1 MAITRK
7 HHYVPQM
14 YLTGFANN
22 KGQCF
27 VVDAS
32 TRKTFTSSTANIA
45 AERDYNKIEAQGVP
59 ADALEKELGKFEGVI
74 APGIKRVR
82 ETASFGEDRRDR
94 EDIIN
99 LITLLA
105 VRNPRTRN
113 DMDKLYTELFR
124 AMIVMPFEDPARWDA
139 LVEQLKAAGQWPEGA
154 PTDFVGHKEFVEENK
169 YKLKPHQNFTL
180 EMELGA
186 TERLYPYFDA
196 RKWRILKAQD
206 DSGGFVT
213 TDHPVCVHR
222 SEGLNYGQQFAP
234 VLGLSDRDILFPLSS
249 KVALMGRLE
258 GDEDVM
264 EADRQTVASFN
275 SAVMGYAMK
284 QIYAADDQYYYT
296 RPTPQALGNTSTLL
310 QDPNLKVR
318 EDCADLSK
326 LVDRLSSLTVI
337 EAANL
342 AKMLQDQWR
351 MSSSVA
357 GSRPPRG
364 ENPLG

>member
-1 MAITRK
+1 
-7 HHYVPQM
+7 M
-14 YLTGFANN
+14 YLTGFANDRD
-22 KGQCF
+22 QCF

-32 TRKTFTSSTANIA
+32 TRKPFTSSTANIA

-82 ETASFGEDRRDR
+82 ETASFGENGKDR

-99 LITLLA
+99 LILLA

-113 DMDKLYTELFR
+113 DMDKLYTQLFQ
-124 AMIVMPFEDPARWDA
+124 AMVAMPFEDPARWDA
-139 LVEQLKAAGQWPEGA
+139 VVEQLKAAGQWPEAA
-154 PTDFVGHKEFVEENK
+154 PVDFEGHKKFVEENK

-186 TERLYPYFDA
+186 IERLYPCFDA
-196 RKWRILKAQD
+196 RKWRILKAKD

-222 SEGLNYGQQFAP
+222 PGGLNYGQQFAP
-234 VLGLSDRDILFPLSS
+234 GLDLSDRDILFPLSS

-264 EADRQTVASFN
+264 DGDRQTVASFN
-275 SAVMGYAMK
+275 AAVMGYAMK

-296 RPTPQALGNTSTLL
+296 RPAPHPLGNGSTLL

-318 EDCADLSK
+318 EDCVHLSK
-326 LVDRLSSLTVI
+326 LVDEISSLTVI
-337 EAANL
+337 ESADL
-342 AKMLQDQWR
+342 AKMLQDKWR
-351 MSSSVA
+351 ISSSVA

-364 ENPLG
+364 DNPRG

>member
-1 MAITRK
+1 VTTEEVLIAMAIARK

-14 YLTGFANN
+14 YLTGFAND
-22 KGQCF
+22 KDQCF

-32 TRKTFTSSTANIA
+32 TRKSFNSSTANIA

-82 ETASFGEDRRDR
+82 ETASFGENGKDR

-99 LITLLA
+99 LIALLA

-113 DMDKLYTELFR
+113 DMDKLYTELFQ
-124 AMIVMPFEDPARWDA
+124 AMVAMPFEDPARWDA
-139 LVEQLKAAGQWPEGA
+139 VVEQLKAAGQWPEGA
-154 PTDFVGHKEFVEENK
+154 PVDFEGHQKFVEENK
-169 YKLKPHQNFTL
+169 YKVKPHQNFTL
-180 EMELGA
+180 EMELEA
-186 TERLYPYFDA
+186 TEGMYPHFDA
-196 RKWRILKAQD
+196 RKWRILKANN

-213 TDHPVCVHR
+213 TDDPLCVHR
-222 SEGLNYGQQFAP
+222 PGGLNYGQQFAP
-234 VLGLSDRDILFPLSS
+234 GLGLSERDILFPLSS

-264 EADRQTVASFN
+264 EVNRQTVASFN
-275 SAVMGYAMK
+275 ATVMGYAMK

-296 RPTPQALGNTSTLL
+296 RPAPQPLGNGSTLL

-318 EDCADLSK
+318 EDCADLLK
-326 LVDRLSSLTVI
+326 LADELSGLTVI
-337 EAANL
+337 ESADL
-342 AKMLQDQWR
+342 AKMLQDKWR
-351 MSSSVA
+351 ISSSVA
-357 GSRPPRG
+357 GRS
-364 ENPLG
+364 

>member
-1 MAITRK
+1 MAIARK

-14 YLTGFANN
+14 YLTGFAND
-22 KGQCF
+22 KDQCF

-32 TRKTFTSSTANIA
+32 TRKPFTSSTANIA

-74 APGIKRVR
+74 ASGIKRVR
-82 ETASFGEDRRDR
+82 ETASFGENGKDR

-113 DMDKLYTELFR
+113 DMDKLYTELFQ
-124 AMIVMPFEDPARWDA
+124 AMVAMPFEDSARWDA
-139 LVEQLKAAGQWPEGA
+139 VVEQLKAAGQWPEGA
-154 PTDFVGHKEFVEENK
+154 PVDFEGHKKFVDENK
-169 YKLKPHQNFTL
+169 NKLKPHQNVTL

-186 TERLYPYFDA
+186 IERMYPYFDA
-196 RKWRILKAQD
+196 RKWRILKAKD

-222 SEGLNYGQQFAP
+222 PGGLNYSQQFAP
-234 VLGLSDRDILFPLSS
+234 GLGLSDRDILFPLSS

-264 EADRQTVASFN
+264 EVDRQTVASFN
-275 SAVMGYAMK
+275 AMVMGYAMK
-284 QIYAADDQYYYT
+284 QIYAADDQYSYT
-296 RPTPQALGNTSTLL
+296 RPAPQALGNGSTLL

-326 LVDRLSSLTVI
+326 LVDEISSLTVI
-337 EAANL
+337 ESADL
-342 AKMLQDQWR
+342 AKMLQDKWR
-351 MSSSVA
+351 ISPPVA
-357 GSRPPRG
+357 GSTG
-364 ENPLG
+364 A